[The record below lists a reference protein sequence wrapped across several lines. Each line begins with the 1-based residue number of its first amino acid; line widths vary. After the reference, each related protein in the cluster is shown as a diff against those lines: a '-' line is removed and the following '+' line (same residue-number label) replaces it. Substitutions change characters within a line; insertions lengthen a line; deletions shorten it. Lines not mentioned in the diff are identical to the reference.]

1 MAEFRRRWRGALLS
15 AAAAIGLSACAGTV
29 SNDAIN
35 EPIAS
40 VADQGGWPLGP
51 DQFGSTVVGVAFSGG
66 GMRASAFSYGVLS
79 ELDRYQV
86 QTDQGPRRM
95 TEMVDLI
102 SGVSGGSVTAAYFGL
117 KGRDGLPGFRQQFL
131 DRNAEQ
137 GFDTEV
143 SLASVARIFTD
154 GGVNDRSKFPRWL
167 DDNVFG
173 GATYASLFARKRPL
187 VWIAASD
194 IYSRVPFVFEPVTFN
209 VLCSDLSRIRLSEAV
224 AASAAVPGVF
234 IPMNVE
240 NFGGACGGHVPQF
253 MQRAVSS
260 DTAPATLQASGAAL
274 MRYRADPARYR
285 YVKLLDGGLTD
296 NFGIHS
302 LAIARSSR
310 DRPYMPMTAEQG
322 VRVNRFLYM
331 VVDAGRGPAGD
342 WQRTTG
348 SPNGMEIASIVTDVA
363 IDSGVYKG
371 YDYFTAIMKEWQA
384 DLRRWRCSLSSA
396 EVLKLRGTLN
406 GWRCADVNFSVGR
419 VTFAD
424 AGADMKAKLDQVP
437 TRFTLDPATIDLL
450 VSGGEAALRNNTT
463 FRNFM
468 GKSALVGK
476 APTGGKDR
484 AREKTPVASRTPRL
498 DLTMSLAGDPASAR

>member
-1 MAEFRRRWRGALLS
+1 MVAFRSRWTGALL
-15 AAAAIGLSACAGTV
+15 AVATTALTACAGAV
-29 SNDAIN
+29 FNDPIN

-79 ELDRYQV
+79 ELDRYEI
-86 QTDQGPRRM
+86 QTDRGPRRM

-117 KGRDGLPGFRQQFL
+117 KGREGLPAFRTRFL
-131 DRNAEQ
+131 DRDAEQ
-137 GFDTEV
+137 GFDTDINLT
-143 SLASVARIFTD
+143 SIARILQD
-154 GGVNDRSKFPRWL
+154 GGANDRSKFPRWL
-167 DDNVFG
+167 DENVFD

-194 IYSRVPFVFEPVTFN
+194 IYSRVPFVFEPITFN
-209 VLCSDLSRIRLSEAV
+209 VLCSDLSKVKLSEAV

-240 NFGGACGGHVPQF
+240 NFGAGCGGKVPQF
-253 MQRAVSS
+253 MQRGAVS
-260 DTAPATLQASGAAL
+260 DTSPATLQASGAAL
-274 MRYRADPARYR
+274 MRYRGDPDRYR

-302 LAIARSSR
+302 LAIARSER
-310 DRPYMPMTAEQG
+310 DRPYMPMTAEQA

-342 WQRTTG
+342 WQRSID
-348 SPNGMEIASIVTDVA
+348 SPGGVEIASIVTDVA

-371 YDYFTAIMKEWQA
+371 YDYFTAIMKDWQA
-384 DLRRWRCSLSSA
+384 DLRRWRCSLSSG
-396 EVLKLRGTLN
+396 EVLKLRGTLQ
-406 GWRCADVNFSVGR
+406 GWRCADVTFSVGR

-424 AGADMKAKLDQVP
+424 AGPDLKPLLDQVP
-437 TRFTLDPATIDLL
+437 TRFKLDPATIDVL
-450 VSGGEAALRNNTT
+450 VTGGETALRNNTT
-463 FRNFM
+463 FRNFI
-468 GKSALVGK
+468 GK
-476 APTGGKDR
+476 A
-484 AREKTPVASRTPRL
+484 ARR
-498 DLTMSLAGDPASAR
+498 DLSASLARSFD

>member
-1 MAEFRRRWRGALLS
+1 MSAGLGQWGGAIL
-15 AAAAIGLSACAGTV
+15 AAATGLVLSACSVTL
-29 SNDAIN
+29 SNEPIN
-35 EPIAS
+35 EPIA
-40 VADQGGWPLGP
+40 AAAEQGGWPLGP
-51 DQFGSTVVGVAFSGG
+51 DQFGSTVIGVAFSGG
-66 GMRASAFSYGVLS
+66 GMRASAFSYGVLT
-79 ELDRYQV
+79 ELDRYRLE
-86 QTDQGPRRM
+86 TDRGPRRM

-117 KGRDGLPGFRQQFL
+117 KGREGLPDFRRQFL

-137 GFDTEV
+137 GFDTDI
-143 SLASVARIFTD
+143 SLASAVRIFQD

-167 DDNVFG
+167 DENVFD
-173 GATYASLFARKRPL
+173 GATYANLFARKRPL

-194 IYSRVPFVFEPVTFN
+194 IYSRVPFVFEPITFN
-209 VLCSDLSRIRLSEAV
+209 VLCSDLGKVRLSEAV

-240 NFGGACGGHVPQF
+240 NFGGACGGRIPQF
-253 MQRAVSS
+253 MQRAALS
-260 DTAPATLQASGAAL
+260 DASPATLQASGAAL
-274 MRYRADPARYR
+274 MRYRGDPERYR

-310 DRPYMPMTAEQG
+310 DRPYMPMTAEQA

-342 WQRTTG
+342 WQRTTA
-348 SPNGMEIASIVTDVA
+348 SPDGIEIAGIVTDVA

-371 YDYFTAIMKEWQA
+371 YDYFSAIMKEWQA
-384 DLRRWRCSLSSA
+384 DLRRWRCSLTSA
-396 EVLKLRGTLN
+396 EVVQLRGSLS

-424 AGADMKAKLDQVP
+424 AGPEMKAQLDRVP
-437 TRFTLDPATIDLL
+437 TRFVLEPATIDLL
-450 VSGGEAALRNNTT
+450 VTGGEAALRNNST
-463 FRNFM
+463 FRKFL
-468 GKSALVGK
+468 G
-476 APTGGKDR
+476 
-484 AREKTPVASRTPRL
+484 RTPRR
-498 DLTMSLAGDPASAR
+498 DVTASIVDDRPAR

>member
-1 MAEFRRRWRGALLS
+1 MA
-15 AAAAIGLSACAGTV
+15 LSACAATV
-29 SNDAIN
+29 SNEAIN

-79 ELDRYQV
+79 ELDRYQI
-86 QTDQGPRRM
+86 QTDRGPRRM

-117 KGRDGLPGFRQQFL
+117 KGREGLPDFRKQFL

-137 GFDTEV
+137 GFDTDIR
-143 SLASVARIFTD
+143 LASVARILTD
-154 GGVNDRSKFPRWL
+154 GGANDRSKFPRWL

-194 IYSRVPFVFEPVTFN
+194 IYSRVPFVFEPITFN
-209 VLCSDLSRIRLSEAV
+209 VLCSDLSKVRLSEAV

-253 MQRAVSS
+253 MQRAAFA

-274 MRYRADPARYR
+274 MRYRADPARFR

-310 DRPYMPMTAEQG
+310 DRPYMPMTAEQA

-331 VVDAGRGPAGD
+331 VVDSGRGPAGD
-342 WQRTTG
+342 WQRSTD
-348 SPNGMEIASIVTDVA
+348 SPNGIEIASIVTDVA

-424 AGADMKAKLDQVP
+424 AGADMKAQLDQVA
-437 TRFTLDPATIDLL
+437 TRFTLDSATIDLL
-450 VSGGEAALRNNTT
+450 VSGGETALRNNTT
-463 FRNFM
+463 FRNFI
-468 GKSALVGK
+468 GK
-476 APTGGKDR
+476 AALIGKNPLRD
-484 AREKTPVASRTPRL
+484 KTPVAGKIPRRDRTV
-498 DLTMSLAGDPASAR
+498 SLAGDPASAR